1 MKRRKANKNDE
12 ELRKTVKNK
21 EKLTEKKTRET
32 IKKPGP
38 PWGAH
43 LEKIDRD
50 LRTSNPPGSRGS
62 DTPWAVG
69 LKGF

>member
-1 MKRRKANKNDE
+1 MKIRKANKNDE
-12 ELRKTVKNK
+12 ELRKTVQNK
-21 EKLTEKKTRET
+21 EKLTENKKPRET

-50 LRTSNPPGSRGS
+50 LRTSNPVLGDRTRPG
-62 DTPWAVG
+62 PLA
-69 LKGF
+69 